1 MQKTETKAILS
12 LSGSVFASTDG
23 AGGRGCQAGI
33 VYYVC
38 KTVELDSSVFKVSV
52 VACKMGLNG
61 AYLGSDFL
69 YKYI

>member
-1 MQKTETKAILS
+1 MYQLKELEK
-12 LSGSVFASTDG
+12 V
-23 AGGRGCQAGI
+23 GCQAGI

-69 YKYI
+69 YSV